1 MSRLYKTVKDYS
13 KAVGVLPPVVLFKL
27 DLWSETLSFS
37 DVYKALPQSMKTR
50 IGEERKFIK
59 EKWKEFFQKPL
70 FNEQPYKYFLVAM
83 GYPLAHVSTPVSGYE
98 GKILVLVSPYGKELV
113 HANKVYLTI
122 QEIEVWY
129 RPADLYSREEDKY
142 INHVLSFYKGLSRPW
157 REGEPGTL
165 NRYILATE
173 ENIESIGGLA
183 DSIDMFGRNYVSDNF
198 VRYMIRATEGIKEEL
213 EKVKLSW
220 SKKQLARSTN
230 EQI

>member
-70 FNEQPYKYFLVAM
+70 FNEQPYKDFLVAM

-98 GKILVLVSPYGKELV
+98 GKILVLVSPYGKERV

-157 REGEPGTL
+157 REGEPGNL

>member
-13 KAVGVLPPVVLFKL
+13 KAVGVLPPVVLLKL

-37 DVYKALPQSMKTR
+37 DVYSALPQSLRTR

-70 FNEQPYKYFLVAM
+70 FNEQPYKTFLAAM
-83 GYPLAHVSTPVSGYE
+83 GYPLAHVSTPVAGYE
-98 GKILVLVSPYGKELV
+98 GKILVLVSPYGKEHV
-113 HANKVYLTI
+113 HGKKVYITMR
-122 QEIEVWY
+122 EIEAMY
-129 RPADLYSREEDKY
+129 LPANFSTNEENNY
-142 INHVLSFYKGLSRPW
+142 INRVLKTYNEASRP
-157 REGEPGTL
+157 RQEGERGRA

-173 ENIESIGGLA
+173 ENIDFTEYIA
-183 DSIDMFGRNYVSDNF
+183 RDIAEFGNRFVSDVF
-198 VRYMIRATEGIKEEL
+198 VQYMVRVAKGIKEDL

-230 EQI
+230 WQI

>member
-70 FNEQPYKYFLVAM
+70 FNEQPYKDFLVAM

-98 GKILVLVSPYGKELV
+98 GKILVLVSPYGKERV

-129 RPADLYSREEDKY
+129 SPAALYSGEEDKY

-230 EQI
+230 WQI

>member
-70 FNEQPYKYFLVAM
+70 FNKQPYKDFLVAM

-98 GKILVLVSPYGKELV
+98 GKILVLVSPYGKERV

-129 RPADLYSREEDKY
+129 RPADLYSGEEDKY

>member
-70 FNEQPYKYFLVAM
+70 FNEQPYKDFLVAM

-98 GKILVLVSPYGKELV
+98 GKILVLVSPYGKERV

-129 RPADLYSREEDKY
+129 HPADLYSGEEDKY

>member
-1 MSRLYKTVKDYS
+1 
-13 KAVGVLPPVVLFKL
+13 
-27 DLWSETLSFS
+27 
-37 DVYKALPQSMKTR
+37 MKTR

-59 EKWKEFFQKPL
+59 EKRKEFFQKPL
-70 FNEQPYKYFLVAM
+70 FNEQPYKDFLVAM

-98 GKILVLVSPYGKELV
+98 GKILVLVSPYGKERV

-129 RPADLYSREEDKY
+129 RPADLYTGEEDKY
-142 INHVLSFYKGLSRPW
+142 INRVLSFYKGLSRPW

>member
-1 MSRLYKTVKDYS
+1 
-13 KAVGVLPPVVLFKL
+13 
-27 DLWSETLSFS
+27 
-37 DVYKALPQSMKTR
+37 
-50 IGEERKFIK
+50 
-59 EKWKEFFQKPL
+59 
-70 FNEQPYKYFLVAM
+70 M

-98 GKILVLVSPYGKELV
+98 GKILVLVSPYGKERV

-129 RPADLYSREEDKY
+129 RPADLYSGEEDKY
-142 INHVLSFYKGLSRPW
+142 INHVLSFYKRLSRPW

>member
-59 EKWKEFFQKPL
+59 EKLKEFFQKPL
-70 FNEQPYKYFLVAM
+70 FNEQPYKDFLVAM

-98 GKILVLVSPYGKELV
+98 GKILVLVSPYGKERV

-129 RPADLYSREEDKY
+129 RPADLYSGEEDKY

-173 ENIESIGGLA
+173 ENIESICGLA
-183 DSIDMFGRNYVSDNF
+183 DSIDMFGRNYVEDNF
-198 VRYMIRATEGIKEEL
+198 VRYMVRVTEGIKEEL

-230 EQI
+230 GQI

>member
-70 FNEQPYKYFLVAM
+70 FNEQPYKDFLVAM

-98 GKILVLVSPYGKELV
+98 GKILVLVSPYGKERV

-122 QEIEVWY
+122 QEIDVWY
-129 RPADLYSREEDKY
+129 RPADLYSGEEDKY

>member
-37 DVYKALPQSMKTR
+37 DVYKALPQSMKHGL
-50 IGEERKFIK
+50 GEERKFIK

-70 FNEQPYKYFLVAM
+70 FNEQPYKDFLVAM

-98 GKILVLVSPYGKELV
+98 GKILVLVSPYGKERV

-122 QEIEVWY
+122 QEIEARY
-129 RPADLYSREEDKY
+129 RPAALSSGKEDKY
-142 INHVLSFYKGLSRPW
+142 INHVLSFYVGLSRPW
-157 REGEPGTL
+157 REGERGTR

-183 DSIDMFGRNYVSDNF
+183 ESIDMFGRNYVSDDF
-198 VRYMIRATEGIKEEL
+198 VRYMIKATEVIKEEL

>member
-70 FNEQPYKYFLVAM
+70 FNEQPYKDFLVAM

-98 GKILVLVSPYGKELV
+98 GKILVLVSPYGKERV

-129 RPADLYSREEDKY
+129 RPADLYSGEEDKY

>member
-1 MSRLYKTVKDYS
+1 MKDYS

-59 EKWKEFFQKPL
+59 EKRKEFFQKPL
-70 FNEQPYKYFLVAM
+70 FNEQPYKDFLVAM

-98 GKILVLVSPYGKELV
+98 GKILVLVSPYGKERV

-129 RPADLYSREEDKY
+129 RPADLYTGEEDKY
-142 INHVLSFYKGLSRPW
+142 INRVLSFYKGLSRPW

>member
-70 FNEQPYKYFLVAM
+70 FNEQPYTDFLVAM

-98 GKILVLVSPYGKELV
+98 GKILVLVSPYGKERV

-129 RPADLYSREEDKY
+129 RPADLYSGEEDKY